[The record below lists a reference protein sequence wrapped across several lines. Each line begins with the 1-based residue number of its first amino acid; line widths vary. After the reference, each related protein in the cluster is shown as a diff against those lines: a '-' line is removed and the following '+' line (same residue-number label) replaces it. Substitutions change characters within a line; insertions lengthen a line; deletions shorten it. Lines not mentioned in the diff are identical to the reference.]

1 MKQNGLSEKPAVFF
15 DRDGVLNVDNGY
27 TFRKEDFVWVVGA
40 REAIKL
46 LNDLNYYVFVITNQS
61 GVARGYYTENDV
73 IKLHDWMNEELK
85 KSGATIDGFYYCPH
99 LPEAAIEKYR
109 ICCQCR
115 KPAPGMIV
123 QAMNEWPVDKEK
135 SFLIGD
141 SVRDVEAAEK
151 AGIEGYLFQEDNLLF
166 SIKQL
171 LKTKK
176 LK

>member
-27 TFRKEDFVWVVGA
+27 NFRKEDFVWVVGA

-46 LNDLNYYVFVITNQS
+46 LNDLDYYVFVITNQS
-61 GVARGYYTENDV
+61 GVARGYYTEDDV

-99 LPEAAIEKYR
+99 LPEAAVEKYR

-115 KPAPGMIV
+115 KPAPGMIM
-123 QAMNEWPVDKEK
+123 QAMNDWPVDKGK